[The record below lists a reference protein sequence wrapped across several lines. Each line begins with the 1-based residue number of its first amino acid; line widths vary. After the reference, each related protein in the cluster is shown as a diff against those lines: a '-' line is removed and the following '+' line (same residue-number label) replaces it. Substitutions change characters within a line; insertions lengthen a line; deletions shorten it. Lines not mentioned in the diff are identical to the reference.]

1 MAKAKLFLFSNTT
14 HASLHAHIVYNTC
27 VHVCSVCRVIQTS
40 KSLVW

>member
-14 HASLHAHIVYNTC
+14 HAGLHAHIVYTC
-27 VHVCSVCRVIQTS
+27 VHVCSVYRVIQTS